1 MRATSTS
8 PSPPPAQA
16 GTKRPRED
24 LDEAVEEQPQ
34 GAAPNENGQKK
45 SKKRKRGKKPADDAA
60 ESLKLDGINESIG
73 KMDGR
78 LLADFFAQKAK
89 RHNKELTAV
98 ELNDIYL
105 PGMLIFRN

>member
-1 MRATSTS
+1 MATTVTS
-8 PSPPPAQA
+8 PSLSPVQT
-16 GTKRPRED
+16 GNKRPRAD
-24 LDEAVEEQPQ
+24 SDEPEQSQ
-34 GAAPNENGQKK
+34 GAASKKDKEKK
-45 SKKRKRGKKPADDAA
+45 SKKRKHAKKAPEEVED
-60 ESLKLDGINESIG
+60 SSKLDGINESIG

-105 PGMLIFRN
+105 PGML